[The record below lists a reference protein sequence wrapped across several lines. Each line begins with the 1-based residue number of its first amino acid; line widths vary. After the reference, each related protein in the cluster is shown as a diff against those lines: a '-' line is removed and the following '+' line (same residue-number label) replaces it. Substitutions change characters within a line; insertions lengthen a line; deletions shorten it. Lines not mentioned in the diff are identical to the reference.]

1 MVRDKLHNVLQVLW
15 EIALVESSDVIV
27 MLEVLNILELNLLF
41 L

>member
-1 MVRDKLHNVLQVLW
+1 MVCDKLHNVLQVLW